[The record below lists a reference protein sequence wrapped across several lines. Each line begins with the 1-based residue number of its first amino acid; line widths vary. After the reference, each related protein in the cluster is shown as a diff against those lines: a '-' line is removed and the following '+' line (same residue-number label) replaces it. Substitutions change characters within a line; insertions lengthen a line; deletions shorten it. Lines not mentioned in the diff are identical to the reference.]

1 MTETERLAQAQLD
14 AYNAGDI
21 DAFAACY
28 AEDVEVFDLHSGERR
43 MAGRDALREAYGRLF
58 AENPDQHAEL
68 LGRIVQGATA
78 VDHERVTGRAR
89 GGVVFAVAIYQVEDG
104 AIRRVWFAR

>member
-28 AEDVEVFDLHSGERR
+28 AADVEVFDLHSGTLTF
-43 MAGRDALREAYGRLF
+43 AGREALRERYGRLF
-58 AENPDQHAEL
+58 ESQPNQHAEL
-68 LGRIVQGATA
+68 LSRIVHGQTS
-78 VDHERVTGRAR
+78 VDHERVTGRTS
-89 GGVVFAVAIYQVEDG
+89 GGTVFAVAIYQVVDG
-104 AIRRVWFAR
+104 AIRKVWFAR